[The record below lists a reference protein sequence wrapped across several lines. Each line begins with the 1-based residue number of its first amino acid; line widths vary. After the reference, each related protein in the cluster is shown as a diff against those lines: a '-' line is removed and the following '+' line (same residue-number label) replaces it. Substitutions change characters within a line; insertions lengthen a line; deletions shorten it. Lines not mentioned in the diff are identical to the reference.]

1 MALSGHQ
8 CLDRECPHS
17 GVKRTWVSSLVAVRR
32 GSTALI
38 RVHKVRDMHA
48 KDGENE
54 LALSIVERAL
64 ANSGDVTGL
73 SWEAELHRQSA
84 QILLALEPSKV
95 REAESHL
102 KKSLEVARGQS
113 VKSLELRAA
122 TSLGE
127 LWRTQGRP
135 DEARALLEN
144 LPLVS

>member
-1 MALSGHQ
+1 
-8 CLDRECPHS
+8 
-17 GVKRTWVSSLVAVRR
+17 
-32 GSTALI
+32 
-38 RVHKVRDMHA
+38 MHA

-73 SWEAELHRQSA
+73 SWEAELHSQRA
-84 QILLALEPSKV
+84 QILLALELSKV

-113 VKSLELRAA
+113 AKSLEFRAA

-135 DEARALLEN
+135 DEARALLEPIYRWFHEGAETAD
-144 LPLVS
+144 LRRARDAQSTLH